1 MSTYR
6 GYIGTY
12 TKGDSK
18 GLYSFSL
25 DKNTGLISDIK
36 LAAKVSNPTY
46 LTTNYETRKLYSVET
61 LNDENNN
68 LFGGVAS
75 FNINYDFTLT
85 YLNSLNSP
93 GKSPCY
99 VSLDNLNNTVFSG
112 NYHEKNIFSYKLK
125 ETGELNHVI
134 SKVLHQGNS
143 HVHFVDLT
151 PDKKYLCVVDLGLDS
166 VILYD
171 YNEGN
176 LGNAITLK
184 VKDGSGPR
192 HIVFHPNGKFAYL
205 ICELSSEIV
214 TLSYDSILGFK
225 VLNYI
230 STLPEDFKDINSTAA
245 IHISSDGKFLYGSN
259 RGHNSIVVYLI
270 CSSTCSLSLVGF
282 YSSYGDGPRDF
293 NLTPNEEFIVIA
305 NQLTNNLTV
314 YKRNKLNGS
323 LDLVQKD
330 VHAPTPVCINF
341 L

>member
-12 TKGDSK
+12 TKRESK
-18 GLYSFSL
+18 GLYSFAF

-36 LAAKVSNPTY
+36 LAARICNPTY
-46 LTTNYETRKLYSVET
+46 LTTNYEARKLYSVET

-75 FNINYDFTLT
+75 FNINDDLTLT

-99 VSLDNLNNTVFSG
+99 VSLDNINNTVFSG
-112 NYHEKNIFSYKLK
+112 NYHEKNVVSYSLK

-134 SKVLHQGNS
+134 SKVLHRGES

-151 PDKKYLCVVDLGLDS
+151 PDKKYLCAVDLGLDS
-166 VILYD
+166 VILYA
-171 YNEGN
+171 YNKGI
-176 LGNAITLK
+176 LGNSITLK
-184 VKDGSGPR
+184 VKDASGPR

-205 ICELSSEIV
+205 ICEYSSEIV
-214 TLSYDSILGFK
+214 TLSYNSTSGFK

-230 STLPEDFKDINSTAA
+230 STLPEDFKDVNSTAA
-245 IHISSDGKFLYGSN
+245 IRISSDGKFLYGSN
-259 RGHNSIVVYLI
+259 RGHNSIVVFSI
-270 CSSTCSLSLVGF
+270 SSSNCNLTLLNF

-293 NLTPNEEFIVIA
+293 NLTPSGDFIVIA

-314 YKRNKLNGS
+314 YKINKLDSS